1 MASTTVN
8 TTVTGFVYCMSSK
21 ALNGSSYNVTDP
33 FGIYVVG
40 HCLED
45 PMEKIKKMEG
55 MSDIKYTL
63 EFAKKVKNP
72 KRKDENVQTTLDE
85 FDARVIDLDEFD
97 FEIDQE
103 LDLYKCPKAQIKQI
117 FNYFVGDWYVQQ

>member
-8 TTVTGFVYCMSSK
+8 TAVTGFVYCMSSE
-21 ALNGSSYNVTDP
+21 ALNGSYA
-33 FGIYVVG
+33 VG
-40 HCLED
+40 YCLEN

-55 MSDIKYTL
+55 VSDIKYTL
-63 EFAKKVKNP
+63 EFAKKVTNP
-72 KRKDENVQTTLDE
+72 KRKNETVQSTLDDYE
-85 FDARVIDLDEFD
+85 MRMVDLDDFD

-117 FNYFVGDWYVQQ
+117 FNYFVGDWHVQQ